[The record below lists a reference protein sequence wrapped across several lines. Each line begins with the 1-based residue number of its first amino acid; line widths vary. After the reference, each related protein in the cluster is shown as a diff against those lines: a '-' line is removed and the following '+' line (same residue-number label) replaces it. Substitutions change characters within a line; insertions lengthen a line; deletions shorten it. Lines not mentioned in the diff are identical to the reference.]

1 MQHKELAPLH
11 RANADVDYWAN
22 DLLYTSSAWG
32 TFNYSSK
39 ADSVPGPDGA
49 KKPKLSGWLKPRP

>member
-1 MQHKELAPLH
+1 MRHKSLAPLH

-39 ADSVPGPDGA
+39 ADSVTGPGA
-49 KKPKLSGWLKPRP
+49 KKPTLSGGQTKA